1 MKRKLISI
9 SFILLLAVNWFGYQI
24 IAGYLEKKAMTD
36 MQTKLDNWHYN
47 NNELISIKIPF
58 ELPYGS
64 GSEEYTSADGSIDI
78 NGITY
83 QYVKK
88 RVYKGNL
95 EILCIPN
102 FTKTSIKKS
111 KEDFSKQINEIATTN
126 SSKKSSGSQTVKVS
140 IPDFTVEGIQLIHL
154 LSETAFLTH
163 ASKHV
168 NHESSSFLRGF
179 DQPPEA

>member
-1 MKRKLISI
+1 MKQKLISI

-24 IAGYLEKKAMTD
+24 ITDYLEKKAVAD
-36 MQTKLDNWHYN
+36 MQTKLDTQHYN
-47 NNELISIKIPF
+47 DNELISIKIPF

-64 GSEEYTSADGSIDI
+64 GSEEFLVADGSIDI

-102 FTKTSIKKS
+102 FTKSSIQKS
-111 KEDFSKQINEIATTN
+111 KEDFSKQVNEIATTN
-126 SSKKSSGSQTVKVS
+126 TSKKSSGTQTIKVS
-140 IPDFTVEGIQLIHL
+140 IPDFTVEGIQLIHF
-154 LSETAFLTH
+154 LSGATVLAH

-168 NHESSSFLRGF
+168 NHSSSAFLRAF

>member
-1 MKRKLISI
+1 MKNKLISI
-9 SFILLLAVNWFGYQI
+9 SLIVLLAVNWFGYQI
-24 IAGYLEKKAMTD
+24 IAGYLEKKALAD
-36 MQTKLDNWHYN
+36 MQTKLDTKHYN
-47 NNELISIKIPF
+47 DNELISIKIPF

-64 GSEEYTSADGSIDI
+64 GSEEFTMSDGSIDI

-102 FTKTSIKKS
+102 FTKSSIKKS
-111 KEDFSKQINEIATTN
+111 KDDFSKQVNDIATTN
-126 SSKKSSGSQTVKVS
+126 TSKKSSGSQTVKVS
-140 IPDFTVEGIQLIHL
+140 IPDFTVEGIQLIQL
-154 LSETAFLTH
+154 LSGTTVLTH

-168 NHESSSFLRGF
+168 NHSSSAHLRAF
-179 DQPPEA
+179 DQPPQA